1 MNDHSFLTFLSTNCK
16 PAKIFLI
23 KQGSSQTRVGIEANG
38 GEKSQ
43 YLFCCEL
50 KREGG
55 GCNFSDCKTLLA
67 IIQSDTESKALLFIN
82 MTILIKVVE

>member
-1 MNDHSFLTFLSTNCK
+1 MNDHSFFDLFVDKLYVSKT
-16 PAKIFLI
+16 FLI

-55 GCNFSDCKTLLA
+55 SGCNFSDCKTLLA
-67 IIQSDTESKALLFIN
+67 IIQSDTESKALFLKAKLFYN
-82 MTILIKVVE
+82 